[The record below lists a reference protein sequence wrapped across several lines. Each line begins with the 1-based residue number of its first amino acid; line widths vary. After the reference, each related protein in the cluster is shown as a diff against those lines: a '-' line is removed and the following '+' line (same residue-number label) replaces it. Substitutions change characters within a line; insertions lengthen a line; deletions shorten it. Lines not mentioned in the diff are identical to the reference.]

1 MENKTNP
8 EVNSAIPSGREF
20 LSAVLN
26 HQNVCEQKSLEH
38 LPKLGDGAQVTLSKL
53 GTALSLLDR
62 LASCYW
68 GCHGLEHIIERLVGR
83 SVSSALAALRL
94 IHFGHYDEALSLTRN
109 IAETGNLMYLF
120 FEKPEMIRKWIDSN
134 EKDRWR
140 NFRPAKVR
148 ETLEDL
154 GTGVPTDS
162 EKYGLLCEIG
172 VHVSPS
178 TAPQS
183 FNTSEIP
190 TLGGYYQERGQ
201 VICINELAWAVA
213 TVGAPAAGV
222 AVLARDK
229 AEEVV
234 NAVISLAD
242 TIGEVRLD
250 NQDAV
255 LKFSET
261 TESSKQLLERTK
273 WLDKNLRQKA

>member
-1 MENKTNP
+1 MEKVNH
-8 EVNSAIPSGREF
+8 EVTPTLPSGLEF
-20 LSAVLN
+20 LNAILS
-26 HQNVCEQKSLEH
+26 HQNICEQESIEQ
-38 LPKLGDGAQVTLSKL
+38 LPTLGDDAQTTLSKL

-68 GCHGLEHIIERLVGR
+68 GCHGREHIIERLVGR
-83 SVSSALAALRL
+83 SVSSAIAALRL
-94 IHFGHYDEALSLTRN
+94 INFGHYDEALALTRN

-120 FEKPEMIRKWIDSN
+120 FEKPEMIRKWLDST
-134 EKDRWR
+134 EKDRR
-140 NFRPAKVR
+140 REFAPVKVR
-148 ETLEDL
+148 QTLEGL

-201 VICINELAWAVA
+201 VICINELAWVVA

-222 AVLARDK
+222 AIIARDK

-234 NAVISLAD
+234 DAVISLAD

-250 NQDAV
+250 NQDAI

-273 WLDKNLRQKA
+273 WMDKNLRKKT